1 MSEASQELRLTGNG
15 PVVVTAYFYPLEGKA
30 DVVRVALDEAI
41 PVVHGEPGCLLYAIN
56 EAPDGTIVMIEKWE
70 SAESLAVHAKA
81 PAGVVMR
88 AALDGALASPIDV
101 TVLTPL
107 PVGDP
112 IKGAL

>member
-1 MSEASQELRLTGNG
+1 MESVTGNS

-30 DVVRVALDEAI
+30 GVVRAALDEAI
-41 PVVHGEPGCLLYAIN
+41 PAVHDEPGCMLYAIN

-70 SAESLAVHAKA
+70 SAESLDVHGNA
-81 PAGVVMR
+81 PAVVALR